1 MREISK
7 RTFGYLWRRRR
18 LFSVMTSMYPA
29 LARFSSSTCS
39 SLNLGQPHGESA
51 LSGATEGL
59 RLYFA
64 FASAFFALIAL
75 IASSSFF
82 GASAKTSI

>member
-1 MREISK
+1 
-7 RTFGYLWRRRR
+7 
-18 LFSVMTSMYPA
+18 MTSMYPA

-64 FASAFFALIAL
+64 FASAFFALAALIAL